1 MARSESVRGSVG
13 SEEEWEV
20 VRLLPVRVAVVVDN
34 QFLRSVADRFLY
46 GSSSLYTWS
55 RGICYC
61 VPLTVYLFNLESEE
75 AILKMGG
82 LRSRSRINHV

>member
-1 MARSESVRGSVG
+1 MGWNLTFFGICSFVVARSESVRGLVG

-34 QFLRSVADRFLY
+34 QFLMSVADRFLY

-55 RGICYC
+55 
-61 VPLTVYLFNLESEE
+61 
-75 AILKMGG
+75 
-82 LRSRSRINHV
+82 